1 MQIGFDAKRLFNNAT
16 GLGNYSRTLVNNL
29 QEYFPQHTYHLYSP
43 KTSNQYFNAKEFKVH
58 TNQKGFG
65 ALWRSWSMSK
75 DWEQAGLQIYHG
87 LSNELPFSN
96 KGKTKT
102 VVTIHDLIFEVLPE
116 TYKWADRK
124 IYRQKVVNS
133 CQYADQIV
141 AISERTKSDICY
153 YYDIKPEKIKV
164 IYQAV
169 NHRYYQE
176 NQQKDIPLGLET
188 HQLASLP
195 SSYILSVGTFQT
207 RKNQISILKA
217 WRSLPKAHQIPIVLV
232 GRGAAH
238 EKLLHEYATAYQ
250 IPLYCF
256 NNITETSELRAIYQ
270 KASVFV
276 FPSYYEGFG
285 LPIVE
290 ALLSGVPVV
299 CSDTSA
305 MPEAAG
311 DAAIL
316 IDPFDADA
324 IAAGISK
331 VLQDSILRQ
340 DMIDRGRIYALNT
353 FDRRGLSE
361 QLMSLYNG
369 MLE

>member
-1 MQIGFDAKRLFNNAT
+1 MHIGFDAKRLFNNAT
-16 GLGNYSRTLVNNL
+16 GLGNYSRTLVTNL
-29 QEYFPQHTYHLYSP
+29 QEYFPQHSYHLYSP
-43 KTSNQYFNAKEFKVH
+43 KTSNQYFDAKDFQVH
-58 TNQKGFG
+58 THQKGLG

-75 DWEQAGLQIYHG
+75 DWEQAGIQIYHG

-96 KGKTKT
+96 KKETKT

-124 IYRQKVVNS
+124 IYHQKVLNS
-133 CQYADQIV
+133 CQHADQIL

-153 YYDIKPEKIKV
+153 YYGIEPEKIKV

-169 NHRYYQE
+169 KESYYQE
-176 NQQKDIPLGLET
+176 CISLPLET
-188 HQLASLP
+188 HQITSLP

-217 WRSLPKAHQIPIVLV
+217 WRALPKSYQIPIVLV

-238 EKLLHEYATAYQ
+238 EKLLHEYASAYQ
-250 IPLYCF
+250 IPLYCL
-256 NNITETSELRAIYQ
+256 NNITETSELQAIYQ

-299 CSDTSA
+299 CSETSA

-311 DAAIL
+311 DTSIL
-316 IDPFDADA
+316 IDPFDAEA

-331 VLQDSILRQ
+331 VLEDSMLRQ
-340 DMIDRGRIYALNT
+340 DMIDRGRIFALNT
-353 FDRRGLSE
+353 FDRKSLSE
-361 QLMSLYNG
+361 QLMSLYKG
-369 MLE
+369 ILE

>member
-1 MQIGFDAKRLFNNAT
+1 MQIGFDAKRLFHNST
-16 GLGNYSRTLVNNL
+16 GLGNYSRTLVQNL
-29 QEYFPQHTYHLYSP
+29 YEYFPQCEYHLFSP
-43 KTSNQYFNAKEFKVH
+43 TISNQYFNANAFHKH
-58 TNQKGFG
+58 TSQKGFG

-102 VVTIHDLIFEVLPE
+102 VVTIHDLIFEILPA
-116 TYKWADRK
+116 TYRWADRK
-124 IYRQKVVNS
+124 IYRQKTVNS

-169 NHRYYQE
+169 NHSYYQDNKQE
-176 NQQKDIPLGLET
+176 NISLPIET
-188 HQLASLP
+188 DQLSSLP
-195 SSYILSVGTFQT
+195 SSYILSVGTFQA

-217 WRSLPKAHQIPIVLV
+217 WRALPKAHQIPIVLV

-238 EKLLHEYATAYQ
+238 EKLLHEYATVYQ

-256 NNITETSELRAIYQ
+256 NNITETSELQAIYQ

-285 LPIVE
+285 LPIIE

-316 IDPFDADA
+316 IDPSDAEA

-331 VLQDSILRQ
+331 VLEDSILRQ
-340 DMIDRGRIYALNT
+340 DMIDRGRTYALNT
-353 FDRRGLSE
+353 FDRKGLSK
-361 QLMSLYNG
+361 QLMSLYKG
-369 MLE
+369 MLG